1 VTKGVLL
8 SIRIKFEGYMYLR
21 ICSVAF
27 YSSVENIGYCQHHI
41 NSSQVEKTL
50 TSKERCEN

>member
-50 TSKERCEN
+50 TSKERCEI